1 MTMEPLQARDPRRVG
16 DYALFGRLG
25 ASTLGVV
32 FLGRSSEG
40 EMVTLTVLD
49 DRWAADEQFRARFTA
64 AVIAARAVSCPRTAS
79 VVDADL
85 TAAHPWLAAT
95 YVQAPSLAELVAA
108 EGPIAVDRL
117 LPLAGA
123 LAEGLACVHAA
134 GIVHR
139 DLAPG
144 QVLMASDGPR
154 ITGFGIAPPAD
165 LDLAV
170 RAGGMSTT
178 MAFLSPEQVGGQPPT
193 PASDMFAFGGVL
205 YLAATGE
212 APFGIGPASAV
223 LTRIVRADCDLS
235 RIPHPELAG
244 LLATCFVTDPARRP
258 SSVEVVD
265 WVRRAAAS
273 PAASAAPVSPATP
286 AASVT
291 RTPATPAIP
300 VTRTPATAL
309 PPQPPVARPRH
320 TTVLRYLAAAVA
332 AVLLIGAGVLA
343 WTRLVSRSTPA
354 AATTTI
360 PTRPPTAVPATG
372 DGSSGTQPEGAA
384 NGTPTTDAGPLTL
397 ATSRSVLSGHTNHA
411 LGVTLNAQ
419 GTWVAT
425 GGADSTARIWDAVTG
440 APVKTLTM
448 PTEYWVMAVAFSPN
462 GKLLATG
469 SLDGSTRIWDLA
481 TGRIT
486 RTFPGHTGGAFAV
499 AFSPNGKVLATA
511 GKDRVARLWSVTS
524 GRRMRVLSGHTG
536 GLTGVAFSPDGAL
549 LATSSSDGTA
559 RLWNAR
565 TGKRIRA
572 LATTPRGLAAVTFSP
587 DSRSLVAA
595 GRDGLTRMWRV
606 SSGTPTQVF
615 SGHTEAVLAVAFS
628 RDGAVLATA
637 GEDRTARLW
646 DAATG
651 TPTATLAAHT
661 SWVRGV
667 ALSSDGRTLATVS
680 DDKTGRLWDLP
691 APTP

>member
-1 MTMEPLQARDPRRVG
+1 MEPLQARDPRQIG

-32 FLGRSSEG
+32 FLGRSSDG
-40 EMVTLTVLD
+40 KMVTLTVLD
-49 DRWAADEQFRARFTA
+49 DRWAADERFRVRFA
-64 AVIAARAVSCPRTAS
+64 ADVIAARAVSGPRTTS

-85 TAAHPWLAAT
+85 SADHPWLAAT

-123 LAEGLACVHAA
+123 VAEGLACVHAA

-144 QVLMASDGPR
+144 QVLMAPDGPR

-165 LDLAV
+165 LDLAF
-170 RAGGMSTT
+170 RAAGMSTT

-193 PASDMFAFGGVL
+193 PASDMFALGGVL
-205 YLAATGE
+205 YLAATGA

-223 LTRIVRADCDLS
+223 LTRIVRADCDLA
-235 RIPHPELAG
+235 RVPHPELAG
-244 LLATCFVTDPARRP
+244 LLAACLVADPARRP
-258 SSVEVVD
+258 SAVEVAS
-265 WVRRAAAS
+265 WARRAPTS
-273 PAASAAPVSPATP
+273 PTS
-286 AASVT
+286 
-291 RTPATPAIP
+291 PAIP
-300 VTRTPATAL
+300 TPPTPAPTPASA
-309 PPQPPVARPRH
+309 PTPARPPAAPRR
-320 TTVLRYLAAAVA
+320 TTVFRYLAAAVA
-332 AVLLIGAGVLA
+332 TVLLVGAGVLA

-354 AATTTI
+354 AATTAA
-360 PTRPPTAVPATG
+360 PTRPPTAVPTT
-372 DGSSGTQPEGAA
+372 GSSGTETEAAA
-384 NGTPTTDAGPLTL
+384 NGNPTTATGPLTL

-411 LGVTLNAQ
+411 LGVAFNAQ
-419 GTWVAT
+419 GTRVAT
-425 GGADSTARIWDAVTG
+425 AGADSTARIWDAVTG
-440 APVKTLTM
+440 APVQTLTM

-486 RTFPGHTGGAFAV
+486 RTFPGHTGGVFAV

-511 GKDRVARLWSVTS
+511 GKDRASRLWSVTS

-572 LATTPRGLAAVTFSP
+572 LAAAPRGLAAVTFSP
-587 DSRSLVAA
+587 DGKSLVAA
-595 GRDGLTRMWRV
+595 GRDGVTRMWRV
-606 SSGTPTQVF
+606 PSGAPTQVF

-637 GEDRTARLW
+637 GEDNTARLW
-646 DAATG
+646 DATTG
-651 TPTATLAAHT
+651 APTAILTAHT
-661 SWVRGV
+661 SWVMGV
-667 ALSSDGRTLATVS
+667 AVSPDGRTLATVS

-691 APTP
+691 VPTP